1 MFNKPHLFETDFF
14 CKIIKYFIVTF
25 DLFNVSFLKNV
36 ISLYIFYLTDYTL
49 LDAGAPINIITNILL
64 QAFFFFWMAVNG
76 KRYFCS

>member
-36 ISLYIFYLTDYTL
+36 ISLYIFYLTDSTL
-49 LDAGAPINIITNILL
+49 LDAGALINIITNILL
-64 QAFFFFWMAVNG
+64 QAIFFFWMAVNG
-76 KRYFCS
+76 ERYFCC